1 MSTQLPRKH
10 VVVWR
15 SVVISQP
22 AKLKREHFSL
32 VIEQVQTAR
41 VPFED
46 IAVIVL
52 NNREITLTHPVLS
65 ACAEYGIG
73 LYSTGDNHQ
82 PNGVFLPFLSHGR
95 ATRMMRLQLS
105 LDKPQAKRA
114 WAEIIKTKIS
124 NQARCLKLAFPS
136 PQPSPMGRGGIE
148 VATARLESYVSRVR
162 SGDSENMEA
171 QASSFYFPLLF
182 GKGFHRAK
190 DCWVNAA
197 LDYGYAV
204 IRGAITRAL
213 VAHGF
218 QPNIGLFHRSE
229 QNAFNLADDL
239 IEPYRALVDLHVF
252 HHINPHVRP
261 DAELSPAD
269 KVALVALLNVDVQM
283 PRGMMS
289 VLSSI
294 EQATESLVRL
304 YEGADE
310 SVLELP
316 ILVGL
321 SQHMFEM

>member
-1 MSTQLPRKH
+1 M
-10 VVVWR
+10 VWR

-32 VIEQVQTAR
+32 VIEQAQSAR

-46 IAVIVL
+46 IAIILL

-82 PNGVFLPFLSHGR
+82 PNGVFLPFLSHSR
-95 ATRMMRLQLS
+95 ATRMMRLQLDI
-105 LDKPQAKRA
+105 DKPQAKRA
-114 WAEIIKTKIS
+114 WAEMVKIKIS
-124 NQARCLKLAFPS
+124 NQAQCLKLAK
-136 PQPSPMGRGGIE
+136 RGDAE
-148 VATARLESYVSRVR
+148 RLLSYASRVR

-171 QASSFYFPLLF
+171 QASSYYFPQLF
-182 GKGFHRAK
+182 GVGFHRAK

-197 LDYGYAV
+197 LDYGYAI
-204 IRGAITRAL
+204 IRGAIARSL

-239 IEPYRALVDLHVF
+239 IEPYRALVDLYVF
-252 HHINPHVRP
+252 QNTNPHALP
-261 DAELSPAD
+261 EAELTPAD

-283 PRGMMS
+283 PRGNMS

-304 YEGADE
+304 FDGANE

-316 ILVGL
+316 VLTGL
-321 SQHMFEM
+321 SQHVFEM